1 MSENLLYFI
10 PVIAR
15 ALQGSDVEKALREA
29 FCRIERM
36 GTEKRYAE
44 GFENFEI
51 FMDQAYDQH
60 KIAVTD
66 NIRELMAQLGAG
78 MFEDLPREKEILL
91 DIITSHPKL
100 QADFETICHMGSD
113 ENLTGESP
121 VIEVSS
127 DKGCVLE
134 KTFEKVPGHESFDG
148 LLPGTYKIK
157 LVNTGW
163 TIWEGRL
170 TAKELIWPEGEN
182 LLMAAETGDAHT
194 KSTSRKVLL
203 DGDMILC
210 TYAGIESGS
219 IEIELTQTGG
229 N

>member
-91 DIITSHPKL
+91 DIITLHPKW
-100 QADFETICHMGSD
+100 QAEFEAICHMGSD
-113 ENLTGESP
+113 ENFTEESP

-127 DKGCVLE
+127 DRGFVLE
-134 KTFEKVPGHESFDG
+134 KTFKTIPGCESFEDV
-148 LLPGTYKIK
+148 LPGDYRVK
-157 LVNTGW
+157 LVNTSW
-163 TIWEGRL
+163 IIWEGRL
-170 TAKELIWPEGEN
+170 TDKELICSEGKN
-182 LLMAAETGDAHT
+182 LLAAAETGDAHT
-194 KSTSRKVLL
+194 KSTSREVLL
-203 DGDMILC
+203 GGDMILC

-219 IEIELTQTGG
+219 IVIELTR
-229 N
+229 